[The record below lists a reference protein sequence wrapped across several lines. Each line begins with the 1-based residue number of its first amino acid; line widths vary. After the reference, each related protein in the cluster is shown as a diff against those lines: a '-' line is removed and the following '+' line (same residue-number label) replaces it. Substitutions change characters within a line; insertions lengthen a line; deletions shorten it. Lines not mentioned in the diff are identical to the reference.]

1 MELNKILVIADRK
14 DDHTLIALKRAS
26 SLLEDKASS
35 SVHLVAFVYEAFVEK
50 GDMLTKEEAEKYKA
64 QIVKHRTDALK
75 LVIKE
80 AGLGKIKIE
89 LEVIWQREIDK
100 WVVKHSSQGKY
111 DLIIK
116 TGNRT
121 ESLWYMP
128 TDWKLMREC
137 LTPTYIVA
145 RKTWKKKPVVLA
157 TIDFDSRSRAQ
168 QTLNKKVLAEA
179 ALVARLSGAELH
191 ISHVI
196 AVSRVLADMDLVDSK
211 RIRKNFIEKS
221 KPKLL
226 ALAQDYGV
234 DASSVHIGLGVPH
247 KEIPRLANK
256 LKSELVVMGGF
267 GRKGAKGAVLGNT
280 AEQVISVLR
289 TDILVVRDRS

>member
-35 SVHLVAFVYEAFVEK
+35 SIHLVAFVYEAFVEK
-50 GDMLTKEEAEKYKA
+50 GDMLTREEAEKYKA

-145 RKTWKKKPVVLA
+145 RKTWKKKSAVLA